1 LHFSTKRPAPFEF
14 SGTVL
19 ETRSINAL
27 GKANRQWTDTAG
39 DTSNSGYDKGGNRIS
54 ATDGKSETTTYVF
67 DARGRQIKQVDR
79 LAGETEFAYTDT
91 GQLASLTDAENQVTS
106 YTYDDAGRKASEAF
120 TMGGQTYTTGLDYD
134 AAGQLIEYTYPDGSV
149 VARSYNDRGQLYQI
163 SFDSTVIDTRA
174 YDDGGRMTSST
185 YNNGVG
191 ETRAYNVDNTLASI
205 TFSGASIGTYSYGW
219 DDNKNKTSETITG
232 AMSGYGF
239 AVGSSGYD
247 EEDRLLNWE
256 RTDSNLDQSWDLS
269 LVGDWDSF
277 TENSSTQNRTH
288 GPTHELL
295 TAGGQSLT
303 HDTKGNMTLIPS
315 GLRSN
320 ASSLALTWDFEN
332 KMKTADIGNNS
343 SVDVTYKWDALGRRV
358 YRDDGT
364 SAFVYVQVG
373 QQTIADYG
381 WSVAPASP
389 KYNYVYASYID
400 EPVMREEPSANE
412 RLFFHR
418 SQQFSTVA
426 LTTSSATIAERY
438 AYSAYGAPTVCS
450 VSGTDIGAS
459 TKDNRITY
467 TGREWDDELVLYHFR
482 ARLYDADV
490 GRFLGRDP
498 IGYDGSEWNLF
509 EYVDSRT
516 LVGKDP
522 SGTSVWVDNGSQ
534 VAGIH
539 QRICVSTYDD
549 SCNKTGKFCIS
560 FGVVDENEGA
570 SSGEGGG
577 SDSDDPATL
586 PNLPGVIDDDAGDG
600 IIYVDT
606 EPASGPPVE
615 GFGTCCR
622 AEKAME
628 AYMRSIVGRR
638 GNYCFPYSTCRS
650 FSKQLLFELRSKYRN
665 GDFGECPCPPWW
677 QRVLGGMGPLGP
689 PHVPLF

>member
-1 LHFSTKRPAPFEF
+1 MREL
-14 SGTVL
+14 SGL
-19 ETRSINAL
+19 
-27 GKANRQWTDTAG
+27 KAR
-39 DTSNSGYDKGGNRIS
+39 
-54 ATDGKSETTTYVF
+54 
-67 DARGRQIKQVDR
+67 
-79 LAGETEFAYTDT
+79 
-91 GQLASLTDAENQVTS
+91 
-106 YTYDDAGRKASEAF
+106 EAF
-120 TMGGQTYTTGLDYD
+120 TMGGQTYTTTLNYD
-134 AAGQLIEYTYPDGSV
+134 VAGQLTGYTYPDGSL
-149 VARSYNDRGQLYQI
+149 VARTYTARGQLHQLK
-163 SFDSTVIDTRA
+163 FDGSTIDTRV
-174 YDDGGRMTSST
+174 YDNGGRMTSST
-185 YNNGVG
+185 YSNGVA
-191 ETRAYNVDNTLASI
+191 EARTYNNDNTLASI
-205 TFSGASIGTYSYGW
+205 AFSGAAIGTYSYGW

-332 KMKTADIGNNS
+332 KMKTADVGNNS
-343 SVDVTYKWDALGRRV
+343 SVDITYKWDALGRRV

-438 AYSAYGAPTVCS
+438 AYSAYGAPTVCNT
-450 VSGTDIGAS
+450 SGTNIGAS

-467 TGREWDDELVLYHFR
+467 TGREWDDELALYHFR
-482 ARLYDADV
+482 ARLYDAGV
-490 GRFLGRDP
+490 GRFLGRDSLAYFDGFSLYRSYFVPNELDPWGLCKEQPGEEKPCKGKLNNKAEEQVYYLCFALCMAFP
-498 IGYDGSEWNLF
+498 I
-509 EYVDSRT
+509 
-516 LVGKDP
+516 KDP
-522 SGTSVWVDNGSQ
+522 TDICNQCDKMPSGRAKTLCDWL
-534 VAGIH
+534 
-539 QRICVSTYDD
+539 
-549 SCNKTGKFCIS
+549 CNKMKEDLGFPSAKEELCKSACCSGKLPDGVPGDKCLREIFKRDELGNRIHPKTAVKNCLFCCE
-560 FGVVDENEGA
+560 DEYPDSAKIQTRCKQMCELY
-570 SSGEGGG
+570 GGG
-577 SDSDDPATL
+577 
-586 PNLPGVIDDDAGDG
+586 
-600 IIYVDT
+600 
-606 EPASGPPVE
+606 
-615 GFGTCCR
+615 F
-622 AEKAME
+622 
-628 AYMRSIVGRR
+628 
-638 GNYCFPYSTCRS
+638 
-650 FSKQLLFELRSKYRN
+650 
-665 GDFGECPCPPWW
+665 
-677 QRVLGGMGPLGP
+677 
-689 PHVPLF
+689 